1 MSGSVKWHLPQVN
14 GILKLSSFPWL
25 TVLDLTIITG
35 LGLHQLFF
43 LGGGCYKLVNAI
55 VDVLS
60 LIYECQNVLGIPV
73 IEQNN
78 AHQLS

>member
-43 LGGGCYKLVNAI
+43 VGGGV
-55 VDVLS
+55 V
-60 LIYECQNVLGIPV
+60 V
-73 IEQNN
+73 IN
-78 AHQLS
+78 